1 MPLSNKRLLANM
13 ATWTRLVRFE
23 STDGSIHLGQPIKA
37 DLDIGVAVAAGEQPE
52 VHLIEGDIYSGKV
65 TSKTAKIGRLLSPVS
80 RDQCSIIR
88 CLGLNYNKHAA
99 EASMA
104 IPTAPVLFIK
114 PRTSLTGPGEIP
126 ISKLAQDQLDYETEL
141 ACVFSADAK
150 DVTEEDALK
159 YVLGFTASNDVSARK
174 FQLETSQWCFGK
186 GFDNFCPIG
195 PVLVRTSELD
205 PDKVQLK
212 GTLSGEVMQDEN
224 TSDMIFSVKKS
235 ISYLSQGTTI
245 EKGTVMQLG
254 TPSGIGWMRKPKR
267 IIQDG
272 EEMRIWMDGGIGTLV
287 NTFKIEK

>member
-1 MPLSNKRLLANM
+1 MPCH
-13 ATWTRLVRFE
+13 TRRRDWLIAQ
-23 STDGSIHLGQPIKA
+23 SYTTHL
-37 DLDIGVAVAAGEQPE
+37 E
-52 VHLIEGDIYSGKV
+52 
-65 TSKTAKIGRLLSPVS
+65 
-80 RDQCSIIR
+80 
-88 CLGLNYNKHAA
+88 HAA

-159 YVLGFTASNDVSARK
+159 YVLGLVRSAAA
-174 FQLETSQWCFGK
+174 FHLLVSQWGCCQLHRFKRCFRSQVSIGDIAVVSLSYIAETPKSTLPPTCRCFGK

-224 TSDMIFSVKKS
+224 TS
-235 ISYLSQGTTI
+235 
-245 EKGTVMQLG
+245 
-254 TPSGIGWMRKPKR
+254 
-267 IIQDG
+267 
-272 EEMRIWMDGGIGTLV
+272 
-287 NTFKIEK
+287 